1 MKGVAADGEAE
12 KLRGTGKRIVGGGDS
27 RHCERKQRRDKKMTP
42 NQNAFKE
49 RNSRAVC
56 GVLK

>member
-42 NQNAFKE
+42 NQNRSKKE
-49 RNSRAVC
+49 IAA
-56 GVLK
+56 LYAAI